1 MSTIWNNILMLP
13 ASELIAT
20 MDGTNKFIGTLLY
33 NPVKLV
39 LDNQSSVGAV
49 LYISMDGGTTLIQ
62 WKTFVA
68 AEAIIIDSDVY
79 TPPIGTQF
87 YANGAAGNFSISYF
101 YAKLAG

>member
-1 MSTIWNNILMLP
+1 MLP
-13 ASELIAT
+13 ATELIAT
-20 MDGTNKFIGTLLY
+20 MNGTNKLIGTLLF

-39 LDNQSSVGAV
+39 LDNQSGVTAI

-68 AEAIIIDSDVY
+68 SEALVIDDDIY
-79 TPPIGTQF
+79 TLPIGTQF
-87 YANGAAGNFSISYF
+87 YANGASGSFSISYF